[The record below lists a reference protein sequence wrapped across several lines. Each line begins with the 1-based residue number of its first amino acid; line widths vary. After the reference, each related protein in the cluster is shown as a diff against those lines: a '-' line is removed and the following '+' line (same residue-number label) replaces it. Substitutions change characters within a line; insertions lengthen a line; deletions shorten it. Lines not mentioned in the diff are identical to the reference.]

1 MCTLSTITLDV
12 LKQIIFTYKIA
23 IIIIIIKSYQ
33 CYGKSGMGKGKGEKE
48 KVEKLGVW
56 DNEIMI
62 MNKKA
67 YKLSQ

>member
-1 MCTLSTITLDV
+1 
-12 LKQIIFTYKIA
+12 
-23 IIIIIIKSYQ
+23 
-33 CYGKSGMGKGKGEKE
+33 MGKGKGEKE

-67 YKLSQ
+67 YKLTQ

>member
-1 MCTLSTITLDV
+1 MYTLSTITLDG
-12 LKQIIFTYKIA
+12 IIFTYKIA

-33 CYGKSGMGKGKGEKE
+33 CYGKSGMGKGKGEIE

-62 MNKKA
+62 MNKKS